1 MVVLGQS
8 GLRWSPAMATVPS
21 YSPSIWVRMCHALPR
36 FDLTMQMRD
45 NVFTPDSWEYQQLE
59 HPHTVPA
66 DGAVGVE
73 VEGHQAF
80 WTCDTKPFISVL
92 TTVPPHTVWYDTTAV
107 FGDGDVVLR
116 TVVVTVCVHVVL
128 RGAAV
133 CRWCCTNRTTRG
145 GHHCSLE
152 TLLVLSSLSAI
163 ALILS
168 LLVVLSFLIHY
179 CCCHRGDAGRD
190 AEEEEEDDDTSGG
203 HGYSGKK
210 GRNICCV
217 TWVSVAAVT
226 LCCVAIGVGFYG
238 NSEANDGMYQLTSSL
253 LTANYTLASIDL
265 LLQMPISSPL
275 PYFIYPPPTQVW
287 DTVAVLQRSVSGP
300 LTSLED
306 VFGGSK
312 PALVSTRSCR
322 RLSERVASLLSSLSL
337 GRGVSFANSGPSGAN
352 GSDSIVGVLTPAPPS
367 VAPTLTPTSTA
378 NSIPTPFSPGWAANT
393 LMVNEDYRWLS
404 YVLLLLLDLVVC
416 LFILLGLAKQARWLL
431 ILMTVLAWLALFL
444 SWGSLGLETAT
455 VVALSDFCFD
465 PNTFVLNSTHF
476 NTGTSTGASF
486 SHQSISL
493 ISSSP
498 LSVTYTSN
506 RTSFSLEILD
516 YYLTCNRRMTSPFQQ
531 LLTQSQRAL
540 SSIHSHLSS
549 LERDALPRFPKAE
562 KSLREVQQILNV
574 TEGNFHQLVALLNCR
589 GLNKDYIDSLK
600 GLCYDGMEGLL
611 YLSLYSFL
619 SALAFTAILCSLP
632 GAWRSFSRTPTG
644 QLEHPHT
651 VPADGA
657 VGVEV
662 EGRQAFW
669 TCDNTPF
676 ILVLTTVPP
685 HTDSLGVSTKTKA
698 GLSCVV
704 QPSADGAALTGGL
717 MEDTTA
723 RWMSVVLA
731 VGSVRDSEEYE
742 DSDSESEDPFT
753 SHQARRPTATGSQRG
768 ALPPF
773 YSYQGAG
780 WTPPFSSAP
789 PLPTPNA
796 SSNGNP
802 GYESLP
808 LSDRP
813 SPPPSDLRSSGPVSE
828 LAVVLGGLGHVSGRL
843 LVHHGS
849 RFINVFSRSLV
860 SSPLSASVLDPGIR
874 LPDRHHGLPE
884 VQYSPS
890 MLTGYGGN
898 QSHPNP
904 AHSQNLY
911 SH

>member
-1 MVVLGQS
+1 
-8 GLRWSPAMATVPS
+8 MATVPS

-45 NVFTPDSWEYQQLE
+45 NVFTPDSWEYQQ
-59 HPHTVPA
+59 
-66 DGAVGVE
+66 
-73 VEGHQAF
+73 
-80 WTCDTKPFISVL
+80 
-92 TTVPPHTVWYDTTAV
+92 
-107 FGDGDVVLR
+107 
-116 TVVVTVCVHVVL
+116 
-128 RGAAV
+128 
-133 CRWCCTNRTTRG
+133 
-145 GHHCSLE
+145 

-163 ALILS
+163 ALVLS

-190 AEEEEEDDDTSGG
+190 AEEEEEDDDASGG

-210 GRNICCV
+210 GRSICCV

-265 LLQMPISSPL
+265 L
-275 PYFIYPPPTQVW
+275 VW
-287 DTVAVLQRSVSGP
+287 DSVAVLQRSVSGP

-306 VFGGSK
+306 VFGGNK

-322 RLSERVASLLSSLSL
+322 RLSERVISLLSSLSL
-337 GRGVSFANSGPSGAN
+337 GRGVSSVSPGSLGAN
-352 GSDSIVGVLTPAPPS
+352 GTDSMVGVLTPAPPS
-367 VAPTLTPTSTA
+367 IAPTLTPTSTS
-378 NSIPTPFSPGWAANT
+378 NSIPAPFSPGWAANT

-465 PNTFVLNSTHF
+465 PNSFVINSTHF
-476 NTGTSTGASF
+476 NTGTST
-486 SHQSISL
+486 
-493 ISSSP
+493 
-498 LSVTYTSN
+498 
-506 RTSFSLEILD
+506 EILD
-516 YYLTCNRRMTSPFQQ
+516 YYLTCNRKMTSPFQQ

-540 SSIHSHLSS
+540 SSIHSHLSG

-632 GAWRSFSRTPTG
+632 GAWRSFS
-644 QLEHPHT
+644 
-651 VPADGA
+651 
-657 VGVEV
+657 
-662 EGRQAFW
+662 
-669 TCDNTPF
+669 
-676 ILVLTTVPP
+676 
-685 HTDSLGVSTKTKA
+685 S
-698 GLSCVV
+698 
-704 QPSADGAALTGGL
+704 
-717 MEDTTA
+717 
-723 RWMSVVLA
+723 
-731 VGSVRDSEEYE
+731 DSEEYE

-753 SHQARRPTATGSQRG
+753 SHQ
-768 ALPPF
+768 
-773 YSYQGAG
+773 
-780 WTPPFSSAP
+780 
-789 PLPTPNA
+789 
-796 SSNGNP
+796 
-802 GYESLP
+802 
-808 LSDRP
+808 
-813 SPPPSDLRSSGPVSE
+813 
-828 LAVVLGGLGHVSGRL
+828 
-843 LVHHGS
+843 
-849 RFINVFSRSLV
+849 
-860 SSPLSASVLDPGIR
+860 
-874 LPDRHHGLPE
+874 
-884 VQYSPS
+884 YSPS

-898 QSHPNP
+898 QSHPNS
-904 AHSQNLY
+904 AHSRNLY

>member
-1 MVVLGQS
+1 ME
-8 GLRWSPAMATVPS
+8 TVPS

-45 NVFTPDSWEYQQLE
+45 NSFTPDSWEYQQ
-59 HPHTVPA
+59 
-66 DGAVGVE
+66 
-73 VEGHQAF
+73 
-80 WTCDTKPFISVL
+80 
-92 TTVPPHTVWYDTTAV
+92 
-107 FGDGDVVLR
+107 
-116 TVVVTVCVHVVL
+116 
-128 RGAAV
+128 
-133 CRWCCTNRTTRG
+133 
-145 GHHCSLE
+145 

-163 ALILS
+163 ALVLS

-179 CCCHRGDAGRD
+179 CCCHRGDGGRD
-190 AEEEEEDDDTSGG
+190 AEEEEEDDDASGG

-210 GRNICCV
+210 GRGICCV

-265 LLQMPISSPL
+265 LI
-275 PYFIYPPPTQVW
+275 W

-306 VFGGSK
+306 VFGGNK

-337 GRGVSFANSGPSGAN
+337 GRGVRAVTPGLSGMN
-352 GSDSIVGVLTPAPPS
+352 GSDSIVGLLTPVPPS
-367 VAPTLTPTSTA
+367 VAPTLTPSSTA
-378 NSIPTPFSPGWAANT
+378 NSVPAPFSPGWAAST

-465 PNTFVLNSTHF
+465 PNIFVLNSTHF
-476 NTGTSTGASF
+476 NTGTST
-486 SHQSISL
+486 
-493 ISSSP
+493 
-498 LSVTYTSN
+498 
-506 RTSFSLEILD
+506 EILD
-516 YYLTCNRRMTSPFQQ
+516 YYLTCSRRMTSPFQQ

-600 GLCYDGMEGLL
+600 GLCFDGMEGLL

-632 GAWRSFSRTPTG
+632 GAWRSFSRTP
-644 QLEHPHT
+644 
-651 VPADGA
+651 
-657 VGVEV
+657 
-662 EGRQAFW
+662 
-669 TCDNTPF
+669 
-676 ILVLTTVPP
+676 
-685 HTDSLGVSTKTKA
+685 
-698 GLSCVV
+698 
-704 QPSADGAALTGGL
+704 
-717 MEDTTA
+717 
-723 RWMSVVLA
+723 
-731 VGSVRDSEEYE
+731 
-742 DSDSESEDPFT
+742 
-753 SHQARRPTATGSQRG
+753 
-768 ALPPF
+768 
-773 YSYQGAG
+773 
-780 WTPPFSSAP
+780 
-789 PLPTPNA
+789 NA

-813 SPPPSDLRSSGPVSE
+813 SPPPS
-828 LAVVLGGLGHVSGRL
+828 
-843 LVHHGS
+843 
-849 RFINVFSRSLV
+849 
-860 SSPLSASVLDPGIR
+860 
-874 LPDRHHGLPE
+874 
-884 VQYSPS
+884 YSPS

-898 QSHPNP
+898 QSHPNH
-904 AHSQNLY
+904 AHSRNLY